1 MRCRCGLDRHPP
13 RLVAVTGGPGAGK
26 TALLQLLRSSFC
38 RHVVLV
44 PEAATILYGGG
55 FPRASTLEGRA
66 VVQRAI
72 FEVQRQIER
81 FSLAEHDAAVAIC
94 DRGTLDGLAYWPMD
108 DDAYWREM
116 NTTRDAELA
125 RYVAVLHMAS
135 PANGEGYSYTNPV
148 RIETPEEAHRIDER
162 LGAIWSRHPRYHR
175 VAARRDFVEKLRE
188 ATAWIAELVP
198 ECCRT

>member
-1 MRCRCGLDRHPP
+1 MRCHCPLDNHVP

-38 RHVVLV
+38 EHVVVV
-44 PEAATILYGGG
+44 PESATILYGGG
-55 FPRASTLEGRA
+55 FPRPITLEGRGVA
-66 VVQRAI
+66 QRAI
-72 FEVQRQIER
+72 FEVQRQLER
-81 FSLAEHDAAVAIC
+81 FVVAEHRPAIAIC
-94 DRGTLDGLAYWPMD
+94 DRGTLDGLAYWPTE
-108 DDAYWREM
+108 DDAFWIEM
-116 NTTRDAELA
+116 GTTREAELA

-135 PANGEGYSYTNPV
+135 PADGEGYSYTNPV

-188 ATAWIAELVP
+188 AAAWVGDLVP
-198 ECCRT
+198 ECCRV